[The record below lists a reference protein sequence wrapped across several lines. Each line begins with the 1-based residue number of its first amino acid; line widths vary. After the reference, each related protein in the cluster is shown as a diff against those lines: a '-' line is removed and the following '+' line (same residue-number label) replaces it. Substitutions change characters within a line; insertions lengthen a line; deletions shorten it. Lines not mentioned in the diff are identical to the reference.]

1 MLRFDFLDMGS
12 SDHYKANHGGV
23 QFHEPAVK
31 T

>member
-23 QFHEPAVK
+23 QFHDPAVK